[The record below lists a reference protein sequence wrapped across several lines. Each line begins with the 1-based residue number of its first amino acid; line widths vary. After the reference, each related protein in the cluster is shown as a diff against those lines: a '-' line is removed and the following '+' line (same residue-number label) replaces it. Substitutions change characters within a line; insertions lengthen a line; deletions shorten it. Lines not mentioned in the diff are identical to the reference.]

1 MLSFTQ
7 SSNIADETGM
17 HNKGMT
23 QDDEANDE
31 ENESE
36 ETITPG
42 DLMAFAWQ
50 ISEGMVRCFKC
61 MRSIIILRK

>member
-1 MLSFTQ
+1 
-7 SSNIADETGM
+7 M

>member
-1 MLSFTQ
+1 
-7 SSNIADETGM
+7 
-17 HNKGMT
+17 MT

-50 ISEGMVRCFKC
+50 ISEGMVRCFK
-61 MRSIIILRK
+61 LRYCSMSNDYPAKVTSQSNCDHF